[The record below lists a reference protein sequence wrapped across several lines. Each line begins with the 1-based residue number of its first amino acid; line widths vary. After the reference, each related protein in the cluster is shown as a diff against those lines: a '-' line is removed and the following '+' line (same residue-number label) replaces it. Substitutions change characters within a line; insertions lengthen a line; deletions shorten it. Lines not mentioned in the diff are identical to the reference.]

1 MIDREIAPIWHD
13 RFARLIVRNLPGS
26 SDVIALD
33 IHCGVGRTTA
43 ELLARLG
50 PAARVL
56 AIEPDD
62 TLIEMAKT
70 RMRPEWK
77 NRVYLKPGNFDDVA
91 AMADDS
97 YNLVVANLV
106 LGDTGDIGTALA
118 EMVRVNRIGGRIL
131 ATLPLAESWHEVED
145 IFAEVLRDAGL
156 TAAVRRL
163 ERLRELRPTGA
174 QLAEIVRRLGVAE
187 DDFVI
192 EQERFQMLFPSG
204 REFLFAPVVE
214 HGPLRLWK
222 AVIGKDGSPQELFWR
237 LKEAIDTYYTGHVLA
252 VNVLAGLMN
261 IHVAKGTESPGP
273 RLAARYWRHY
283 PGLDALWGGLAAGYV
298 RVSEPS
304 LPPFGDV
311 EFDFDIQIDD
321 GEARRTGAQKPVT
334 TSIPIVTDD
343 LYDAEPALAAPAIVT
358 TPVKPTRAE
367 AGSARRSAE
376 PARALSTLKKPPA
389 PQPRPPVA
397 EDDFSDINDLPDPTA
412 TFRAQEV
419 QAAPSVPPAEP
430 DEPEES
436 TDPTSTFNADD
447 LRAAR
452 LSQPHLAAR
461 PEPEPDEPT
470 PPIAAATEPEAT
482 EPEPEATE
490 PETTQPE
497 ATEPETTEPA
507 ATELTTAPAPD
518 ESEPAP
524 EANSELSRLP
534 VRSPLQDGG
543 TLRRVAEPSPLP
555 AFRPPPTSESGK
567 FQPPTAAEPSP
578 LSAFRP
584 ATSESGKFQPPTAEP
599 AALPAF
605 RPPST
610 SESGKFQP
618 PTAAE
623 PSPLPAF
630 RPPSTSESGKFQP
643 PTAETT
649 AAEPARRP
657 APESSGL
664 TPRPP
669 SSESSGFTPRPAS
682 SESSGLTP
690 RPASSESS
698 GFTPRPASSE
708 SSGFTPRPGASF
720 LRPSRSGD
728 AVTTTGSF
736 NVFAP
741 PKPRLSEETAGK
753 DGEAEPIAA
762 DTIASSEPAPASAQ
776 EPASAPAPNV
786 TPSLSA
792 ALADLTVPA
801 DAPATD
807 AEELDEL
814 EDAEALEDDEPVAAR
829 PAAAPP
835 PRPKAPPPP
844 PSGAFKPRALLPI
857 VPPKKK

>member
-1 MIDREIAPIWHD
+1 MSSQDSRGGGGASLRDRRVARVIDREIAPIWHD

-91 AMADDS
+91 GMADDS

-118 EMVRVNRIGGRIL
+118 EMIRVNRIGGRIL
-131 ATLPLAESWHEVED
+131 ATLPLADSWHEVED

-163 ERLRELRPTGA
+163 ERLRELRPTGP
-174 QLAEIVRRLGVAE
+174 QLAQMVRGLGVAE

-237 LKEAIDTYYTGHVLA
+237 LKEAIDIYYTGHVLA
-252 VNVLAGLMN
+252 VNVMAGLMN
-261 IHVAKGTESPGP
+261 ITVAKGTESPGP

-304 LPPFGDV
+304 LPPLSDF

-321 GEARRTGAQKPVT
+321 GEARRTGAHKPVT
-334 TSIPIVTDD
+334 TSSIPIATDD
-343 LYDAEPALAAPAIVT
+343 LDDIPASPAIPAVAAKA
-358 TPVKPTRAE
+358 VRAE
-367 AGSARRSAE
+367 AGSGRRTE
-376 PARALSTLKKPPA
+376 PAKPLAALNNA
-389 PQPRPPVA
+389 PKLARPPVA
-397 EDDFSDINDLPDPTA
+397 EDDFSDINEPPDPTA
-412 TFRAQEV
+412 NFAKQRPQPPPDP
-419 QAAPSVPPAEP
+419 AAAVEEP
-430 DEPEES
+430 EEPEES
-436 TDPTSTFNADD
+436 SDPTSTFSPDE

-452 LSQPHLAAR
+452 TSQPLPRAPA
-461 PEPEPDEPT
+461 PEPAE
-470 PPIAAATEPEAT
+470 AEPEAT
-482 EPEPEATE
+482 QPEPELATEPVAEPEVAAATTEPEPTE
-490 PETTQPE
+490 PSGP
-497 ATEPETTEPA
+497 
-507 ATELTTAPAPD
+507 
-518 ESEPAP
+518 SEPP
-524 EANSELSRLP
+524 RLP
-534 VRSPLQDGG
+534 VRTPIQDSGAFRRPSPG
-543 TLRRVAEPSPLP
+543 EPS
-555 AFRPPPTSESGK
+555 
-567 FQPPTAAEPSP
+567 
-578 LSAFRP
+578 
-584 ATSESGKFQPPTAEP
+584 
-599 AALPAF
+599 ALPAF
-605 RPPST
+605 RPPT
-610 SESGKFQP
+610 SDSGNFKP

-623 PSPLPAF
+623 PNTRPSEPF
-630 RPPSTSESGKFQP
+630 RPPGDSG
-643 PTAETT
+643 TT
-649 AAEPARRP
+649 FRRPP

-664 TPRPP
+664 TRP
-669 SSESSGFTPRPAS
+669 
-682 SESSGLTP
+682 
-690 RPASSESS
+690 PASSESS
-698 GFTPRPASSE
+698 GFTRPPASPSSE
-708 SSGFTPRPGASF
+708 SSGFTRPPTSPSSESSGFTRLPASPSSEGSGFTRPPAF
-720 LRPSRSGD
+720 LRPNQASP
-728 AVTTTGSF
+728 AATATGSF

-741 PKPRLSEETAGK
+741 PKPRLSEETAASH
-753 DGEAEPIAA
+753 DEP
-762 DTIASSEPAPASAQ
+762 ASETPTATTATSPAPATPDD
-776 EPASAPAPNV
+776 EP
-786 TPSLSA
+786 PSTLSA
-792 ALADLTVPA
+792 ALADLA
-801 DAPATD
+801 DLTATSAPASDRPDEPTD
-807 AEELDEL
+807 ADEPEELDEL
-814 EDAEALEDDEPVAAR
+814 EEADELEEDEPVAR
-829 PAAAPP
+829 AAPP

-844 PSGAFKPRALLPI
+844 PSNLFKPRPLLPI